1 MAKSKSDLLREIKK
15 LQGDLNQLEKIS
27 TSLTEEQIKLQEKL
41 KGQIVRRAREVK
53 KVNQEEIKN
62 KQIVI
67 DGISEQER
75 GIKSLS
81 GIYGPM
87 SKLEQQRVS
96 SLRESG
102 TQHKKNISSLST
114 MQSLNEQI
122 ANLSANDVIQRE
134 SLQSQFN
141 AELDSLDKRG
151 KGIEEQIALMTQTNQ
166 LANNYAGLTDKQK
179 QYLEKQRAVLE
190 GIQDTIGGVLD
201 TARLLTSTV
210 GGVLGS
216 ALIGV
221 GYTID
226 KIGKS
231 TRELGGFIG
240 SAGVSATGLSLVFP
254 QALEATKGLAS
265 ELGGVEDLSFQT
277 QLNTNLM
284 ATNMGISGSEA
295 AKLTGAFARLNGGSV
310 ETAQNLAASTKE
322 FAKQNGVI
330 PSQVMADV
338 ANSTQAFAEYG
349 KDGGKNIAQAAVQAA
364 KLGVNM
370 STLTSVTD
378 SLLDFETSITKE
390 LELGAMLGRNIN
402 LNKARQ
408 LAYDGK
414 IGASVKETLREL
426 GGIESFNKMDIFQKR
441 AAAEAAGMT
450 VEQFQKMASNLDKLN
465 DDGSIQLSTFDSM
478 KETLT
483 GIVTGPL
490 GGMVKGL
497 GSAAIAAGQMGFD
510 VKGMLGNLK
519 EGAKTLLSKG
529 WQMLTGGDALSKA
542 KKAGLSDKQIG
553 AGFGGKSAKEKL
565 LGKKDSI
572 VEKLKTK
579 KLPSTKADTSVS
591 DKLNKTSGGKGMKVG
606 NMLKGAAAILVLS
619 AALFVAAKAFQE
631 FGSVTWSAVAMGL
644 VGLAGMAA
652 IAMVLGKVTGQL
664 IQGSIAIALLGL
676 ALVPFAY
683 SMKMM
688 ADIGIGQFLTI
699 AGGLILLSAAAAAL
713 GFALPFIAAGAAAI
727 AILGAGLIAF
737 GVGALV
743 AGKGLEVFG
752 GAASMIS
759 EMVPQIT
766 QMISLMGPMAMMIPV
781 IAGLAGAFGL
791 LGLALGFLGVAG
803 LPGLVVL
810 AGIAAVSAG
819 IIKLASILGVGGD
832 ATQTTETGGVED
844 GSLSEYQSQMLQKMD
859 MLIQTTAGNR
869 DVYIDKDKVTGIV
882 SDRSERISKNTFGL
896 GVA

>member
-1 MAKSKSDLLREIKK
+1 MANNDLQKERLKILGEIGNIKQKLEAWDKSAERSASELNKLEKSKIESAKK
-15 LQGDLNQLEKIS
+15 LLNVNSEIRKEQRSAYVDAQNDIKGMASLYEPLKSSEKQRIQMQLTGNDLSKVALDRSNKLANINQK
-27 TSLTEEQIKLQEKL
+27 
-41 KGQIVRRAREVK
+41 
-53 KVNQEEIKN
+53 
-62 KQIVI
+62 
-67 DGISEQER
+67 
-75 GIKSLS
+75 
-81 GIYGPM
+81 
-87 SKLEQQRVS
+87 
-96 SLRESG
+96 
-102 TQHKKNISSLST
+102 
-114 MQSLNEQI
+114 I
-122 ANLSANDVIQRE
+122 ANLTGDQ
-134 SLQSQFN
+134 SLERQILQDEFDK
-141 AELDSLDKRG
+141 ELPKLEKN
-151 KGIEEQIALMTQTNQ
+151 KGITSDIVDNLKNQ
-166 LANNYAGLTDKQK
+166 NDMATSYAYMSERQK
-179 QYLEKQRAVLE
+179 QAAQRHRDVLD
-190 GIQDTIGGVLD
+190 GIQDTISGTLE
-201 TARLLTSTV
+201 TFRLLTSTT
-210 GGVLGS
+210 GGRLGA

-226 KIGKS
+226 KLGKS

-349 KDGGKNIAQAAVQAA
+349 RDGGKNIAQAAVQAA

-414 IGASVKETLREL
+414 IGASVKETLKEL

-465 DDGSIQLSTFDSM
+465 DDGTIQLSTFESM

-483 GIVTGPL
+483 ALVTGPL
-490 GGMVKGL
+490 GTFTKGL

-510 VKGMLGNLK
+510 VKGMLGSLK
-519 EGAKTLLSKG
+519 EGAKTLMSKG

-542 KKAGLSDKQIG
+542 KKAGLSDKQI
-553 AGFGGKSAKEKL
+553 ASGFGGKDAKDKL

-591 DKLNKTSGGKGMKVG
+591 DKLNKTTGGKGMKIG
-606 NMLKGAAAILVLS
+606 NILKGAAAILILS

-652 IAMVLGKVTGQL
+652 IAMVLGKVTGQI
-664 IQGSIAIALLGL
+664 IQGSIAVALLGL
-676 ALVPFAY
+676 ALIPFAY

-699 AGGLILLSAAAAAL
+699 AGGLIILSAAAAAL
-713 GFALPFIAAGAAAI
+713 GFAIPFIAAGAAAI
-727 AILGAGLIAF
+727 AILGAGLLVF
-737 GVGALV
+737 GVGAMI
-743 AGKGLEVFG
+743 AGKGMQVFG

-781 IAGLAGAFGL
+781 IAGLAGAFAL
-791 LGLALGFLGVAG
+791 LGLALGFLGIAG

-819 IIKLASILGVGGD
+819 IIKLASILGVGGEVSES
-832 ATQTTETGGVED
+832 TETGGIED

-859 MLIQTTAGNR
+859 MLIQTTASSR
-869 DVYIDKDKVTGIV
+869 DVYLDKDKVTGIV